1 MRTLM
6 RVGVVMGI
14 MLCLA
19 NIGYGTEIVLLTGYQ
34 ENSPPRYF
42 KRDDHEQG
50 LCIDILNALNQRLH
64 EMSIRIESKGWYP
77 LPRIVRMMEI
87 DELQIFIGLIR
98 NSEREQHFL
107 FANLPLFEFR
117 PVFAKRADD
126 PFEYTDAA
134 SLEGK
139 AIGTER
145 GSEFDRQMRELSG
158 VKVEEVTSMRQNILK
173 LLAHRVDLVYYHQL
187 GLEWEIKEGGFAN
200 QIALTKN
207 SFGHVKMHYVM
218 FSKSVPQN
226 VIDEIERALSTMK
239 ADGTIDTILAAYK

>member
-1 MRTLM
+1 MAGASWRLTRPIPREILRRVRTGKKLQGNLDQIVVSWNNDRPLRLM
-6 RVGVVMGI
+6 FQDEARFGRI
-14 MLCLA
+14 PD
-19 NIGYGTEIVLLTGYQ
+19 T
-34 ENSPPRYF
+34 RYCWC
-42 KRDDHEQG
+42 R
-50 LCIDILNALNQRLH
+50 
-64 EMSIRIESKGWYP
+64 
-77 LPRIVRMMEI
+77 
-87 DELQIFIGLIR
+87 
-98 NSEREQHFL
+98 
-107 FANLPLFEFR
+107 R
-117 PVFAKRADD
+117 PVRPLVNAMVTQQ
-126 PFEYTDAA
+126 YTDAA

-207 SFGHVKMHYVM
+207 SFGDVKMHYVM

-226 VIDEIERALSTMK
+226 VIDEIERALISMK